1 MKKIRIAVAALFV
14 LPILILSPLYGFL
27 PAFLLKLVGLKKQ
40 ANRHLERSGHF
51 IGSSILFFLGITVHI
66 DGRENL
72 PEATNICYMA
82 NHQSMLDIV
91 AFVGP
96 AKLWASILAKAEVK
110 KIPIINFWC
119 YALDCIFIERTSPHD
134 AVKAILKGVQYLK
147 DGKSMLVFPEG
158 TRSKSGKIGELK
170 NGSLKLATRSK
181 AIIVPITIKGLRA
194 GLEHLHGFKRVHAY
208 FSINKPIDTA
218 TLDETQLAN
227 LHEVVYGTIAKRF
240 DELPG
245 EV

>member
-1 MKKIRIAVAALFV
+1 
-14 LPILILSPLYGFL
+14 
-27 PAFLLKLVGLKKQ
+27 
-40 ANRHLERSGHF
+40 
-51 IGSSILFFLGITVHI
+51 
-66 DGRENL
+66 
-72 PEATNICYMA
+72 
-82 NHQSMLDIV
+82 MLDIV

-96 AKLWASILAKAEVK
+96 ARLWASILAKAEVRR
-110 KIPIINFWC
+110 IPIINLWC
-119 YALDCIFIERTSPHD
+119 YALGCIFIERTSPHD

-147 DGKSMLVFPEG
+147 DGKSMLIFPEG

-181 AIIVPITIKGLRA
+181 AVIVPITIKGLRA
-194 GLEHLHGFKRVHAY
+194 GLEHLQGFRRVHAY
-208 FSINKPIDTA
+208 FSISAPIDTA
-218 TLDETQLAN
+218 TLHEDQIAN